1 MTRELTDANWDTEVL
16 ASPVPVVVDFWAPW
30 CGPCRKVAPVVEE
43 IGERFS
49 GRLTVGKL
57 DVDASA
63 RIATTYQ
70 VLSLPTVMVFHQG
83 EPVARVAGVPKMD
96 KLVALVEPYVES

>member
-1 MTRELTDANWDTEVL
+1 MTRELTEANWDTEVL
-16 ASPVPVVVDFWAPW
+16 ASLVPVVVDFWAPW

-70 VLSLPTVMVFHQG
+70 VLSLPTVMVFHKG
-83 EPVARVAGVPKMD
+83 EPVERVAGVPKMD